1 VHINVACSLGILT
14 RAQAEE
20 LGALGVHRYNHN
32 LETPRSCFPEVVTTR
47 TREERWETLRLV
59 REHPMEVCFGAI
71 LGVGE
76 SLEQRAELAAQLGD
90 LGPDEVP
97 LNFLDP
103 RPGTQFATREP
114 LDTREAL
121 VAVAAFRLA
130 LPALC
135 RASPAGAS

>member
-1 VHINVACSLGILT
+1 M
-14 RAQAEE
+14 
-20 LGALGVHRYNHN
+20 
-32 LETPRSCFPEVVTTR
+32 VTTR

-135 RASPAGAS
+135 CASPAGAS